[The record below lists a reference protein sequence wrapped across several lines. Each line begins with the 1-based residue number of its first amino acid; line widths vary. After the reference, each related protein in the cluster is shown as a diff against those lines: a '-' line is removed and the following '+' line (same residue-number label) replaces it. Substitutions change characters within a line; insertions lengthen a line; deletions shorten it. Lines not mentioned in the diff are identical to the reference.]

1 MSVNGYQDEKAKES
15 NKLAASKEEEEQ
27 DFDNDNIQ
35 DTSLQ
40 QEKRRY
46 QCLLLPNVN
55 RNTCY
60 LYVYSHVNFYEYV

>member
-1 MSVNGYQDEKAKES
+1 MSVNGYQDEKGKES

-27 DFDNDNIQ
+27 DIDNDNIQ

-46 QCLLLPNVN
+46 
-55 RNTCY
+55 
-60 LYVYSHVNFYEYV
+60 